1 MLFLYNM
8 PTPLMGALIVGL
20 TLVIV
25 LVGYAVARRLNLLEL
40 DAEQRGMALSMVS
53 VITTINSLLVAFA
66 AINVWDDY
74 NRADLTVMDEAS
86 CARELARDL
95 AAFRSPPADLANQ
108 ALRAYLVSVVQTEWP
123 AMQQHASAADET
135 QQRFDTMFDAANHI
149 QPLDARQTALLS
161 EVLARSNEMVKHRHR
176 RLSELK
182 VVMPAT
188 LWAVI
193 LIVSAMSFALMYV
206 LPATPFHVTL
216 IGSWAVTLGLTLF
229 FVLAVDRPFVG
240 EVSVS
245 AEPFVETIAS
255 LAKSNIWPIASPN

>member
-8 PTPLMGALIVGL
+8 PSAMMGIIIVGL
-20 TLVIV
+20 TLTIV

-40 DAEQRGMALSMVS
+40 DAEQRGLTLSMVS

-66 AINVWDDY
+66 AINVWDAY
-74 NRADLTVMDEAS
+74 NKADLTVMDEAS

-108 ALRAYLVSVVQTEWP
+108 ALRAYLVSVVQSEWP
-123 AMQQHASAADET
+123 EMQQHASLSTET
-135 QQRFDTMFDAANHI
+135 QQRFDTMFDAANRI
-149 QPLDARQTALLS
+149 QPLDPRQTVLLS

-176 RLSELK
+176 RLSELA
-182 VVMPAT
+182 VAMPPT

-206 LPATPFHVTL
+206 LPATPFHITL
-216 IGSWAVTLGLTLF
+216 ISSWAITLGLTLF
-229 FVLAVDRPFVG
+229 FVLALDRPFVG

-245 AEPFVETIAS
+245 AEPFVETISA
-255 LAKSNIWPIASPN
+255 LARSNIWPIASPN